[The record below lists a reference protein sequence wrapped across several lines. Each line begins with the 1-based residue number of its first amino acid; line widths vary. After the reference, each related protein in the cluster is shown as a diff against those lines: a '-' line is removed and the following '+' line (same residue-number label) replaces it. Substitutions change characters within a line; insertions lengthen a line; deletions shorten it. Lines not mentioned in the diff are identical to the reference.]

1 MKIGH
6 DNIVTLRN
14 ENRELEDKLREA
26 LGSAHHR
33 GDVVK
38 QMRDEIKQY
47 QTRVWID
54 NALKV
59 KI

>member
-1 MKIGH
+1 
-6 DNIVTLRN
+6 
-14 ENRELEDKLREA
+14 LEDKLRKA
-26 LGSAHHR
+26 LGSAHHS